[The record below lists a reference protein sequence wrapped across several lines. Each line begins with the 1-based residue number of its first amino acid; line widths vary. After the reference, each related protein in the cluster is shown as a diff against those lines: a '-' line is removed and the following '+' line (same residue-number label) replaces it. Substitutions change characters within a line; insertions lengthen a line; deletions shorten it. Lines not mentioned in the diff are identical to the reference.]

1 MILYYGFTR
10 RNGAKANGMKVNS
23 LSQKLV
29 DTDSLARGRNR
40 VEKKQKQNKGMLQK
54 KTDIML
60 EVQESVWRL
69 FMDKMGR
76 RYKGDFVSA
85 G

>member
-60 EVQESVWRL
+60 ELQKSAGRL
-69 FMDKMGR
+69 FVDKM
-76 RYKGDFVSA
+76 
-85 G
+85 

>member
-1 MILYYGFTR
+1 MILYDGFTR
-10 RNGAKANGMKVNS
+10 RNVAKENGMKVNS

-29 DTDSLARGRNR
+29 DTASLVRGRNR

-60 EVQESVWRL
+60 ELQKSAGRL
-69 FMDKMGR
+69 FVVKM
-76 RYKGDFVSA
+76 
-85 G
+85 